1 MYDLGLPTDVTPMD
15 VPTET
20 EREITFQSCLN
31 MAERTFGPRDT
42 RWDITLR
49 LVQRRSPRR
58 APETFPYGQGRV
70 KVRLYTDTVWE
81 GFILEAAHEAV
92 HCLNPGNGAT
102 SYLEEGVATTFSL
115 AVVDGSLGRPEPDS
129 SRVSKDYQ
137 DALNR
142 ASAINPNIIALGRQ
156 LRERVGSLRA
166 VTPAV
171 ILERSP
177 GTPFEVAQAALQA
190 FPRQ

>member
-1 MYDLGLPTDVTPMD
+1 MYDLELPTVATPMGM
-15 VPTET
+15 PTET
-20 EREITFQSCLN
+20 EREITFQSCLDV
-31 MAERTFGPRDT
+31 AECTFGPRDA
-42 RWDITLR
+42 RWDIALR

-58 APETFPYGQGRV
+58 APETLPCGQGRA
-70 KVRLYTDTVWE
+70 KVRLYIDTTWE

-102 SYLEEGVATTFSL
+102 YLEEGVATAFSL
-115 AVVDGSLGRPEPDS
+115 AVVDGSLGRPEADS
-129 SRVSKDYQ
+129 PRVSNDYQ
-137 DALNR
+137 DALDR
-142 ASAINPNIIALGRQ
+142 ACAIEPDIIGLGQQ

-177 GTPFEVAQAALQA
+177 GTSFEVAQAALQV

>member
-1 MYDLGLPTDVTPMD
+1 MYDLGLPTDVTPLG

-20 EREITFQSCLN
+20 DREVTFQSCLN
-31 MAERTFGPRDT
+31 MAECTFGPRDT

-58 APETFPYGQGRV
+58 APETLPYGQGLA
-70 KVRLYTDTVWE
+70 KVRLYIDTNWG

-92 HCLNPGNGAT
+92 HCLNPGNGAG
-102 SYLEEGVATTFSL
+102 YLEEGVATAFSL
-115 AVVDGSLGRPEPDS
+115 AVVNGSLGRPEPDS

-137 DALNR
+137 VALNR
-142 ASAINPNIIALGRQ
+142 ASAIDSNIIALGRQ

-171 ILERSP
+171 ILERGP
-177 GTPFEVAQAALQA
+177 GTPFDVAQAALQA

>member
-1 MYDLGLPTDVTPMD
+1 MYDLELPTAVAPMGI
-15 VPTET
+15 PTET
-20 EREITFQSCLN
+20 ERKIAFQSCLN
-31 MAERTFGPRDT
+31 MAECTFGPRDT
-42 RWDITLR
+42 QWDITLR
-49 LVQRRSPRR
+49 LVQRSSPRR
-58 APETFPYGQGRV
+58 APETLPDRQGQV
-70 KVRLYTDTVWE
+70 KVRLYVDTVWK

-102 SYLEEGVATTFSL
+102 YLEEGVATAFSL
-115 AVVDGSLGRPEPDS
+115 AVVDGSLGRPEPDIP
-129 SRVSKDYQ
+129 RVNKAYQ

-142 ASAINPNIIALGRQ
+142 VSAINPDIIAFGRQ
-156 LRERVGSLRA
+156 LREQVGSLRA

-177 GTPFEVAQAALQA
+177 STSFEVALATLQP